1 MKNLKS
7 DEVLELIRKKV
18 EYKKNLKLAKK
29 EGQNEQAKN
38 LSKKIQ
44 QLEHKLHS
52 RPLAKN

>member
-7 DEVLELIRKKV
+7 DEVLKLISKKV

-29 EGQNEQAKN
+29 QGKDEQVAN

-44 QLEHKLHS
+44 QLEHELHS

>member
-29 EGQNEQAKN
+29 EGKDEQVAN